1 MKFINR
7 KYKDSVFTD
16 LFGSDRDG
24 KKNFLDLYNALSG
37 SDYKLE
43 DVTMERKV
51 IEQSLYKTYNND
63 VSWIIDGKLIVL
75 VEHQSTV
82 NNNMPFRCLEYVT
95 RIYETIVPIDRRYA
109 QKVYKIPN
117 PDFYVVYVGKD
128 SMPCEQELRLSD
140 AFYEKDSSRLDLVVK
155 VKNCTDPKLLPIAKN
170 CAILEEY
177 CRFIEIVEST
187 YSRRFPRSSFRKAI
201 EKAVSEGILSDYLSR
216 KTREVTNMLCAKYD
230 YKMDIAVKQ
239 EEAFEDGMEK
249 GMQQG
254 MEQKAVEAAITLV
267 REFGISVEEA
277 AEKMGAPLDKVL
289 EKLNTKAPR
298 KASNKLS

>member
-1 MKFINR
+1 
-7 KYKDSVFTD
+7 
-16 LFGSDRDG
+16 
-24 KKNFLDLYNALSG
+24 
-37 SDYKLE
+37 
-43 DVTMERKV
+43 
-51 IEQSLYKTYNND
+51 
-63 VSWIIDGKLIVL
+63 
-75 VEHQSTV
+75 
-82 NNNMPFRCLEYVT
+82 
-95 RIYETIVPIDRRYA
+95 
-109 QKVYKIPN
+109 
-117 PDFYVVYVGKD
+117 
-128 SMPCEQELRLSD
+128 
-140 AFYEKDSSRLDLVVK
+140 DLVVK

-249 GMQQG
+249 GMQQ
-254 MEQKAVEAAITLV
+254 KAIENAITLV
-267 REFGISVEEA
+267 RQFNIAPELA

-289 EKLNTKAPR
+289 EKLDSGNAGR
-298 KASNKLS
+298 